1 MLDQLCTAVGWFG
14 SDGVRG
20 ASMEADGLRY
30 GRDVEAKDLSRARP
44 LAGIAARALDGFALG
59 LERRRFAAGETLI
72 RQGAPPREAFLLEG
86 GRAEIM
92 VRRPGGALT
101 LVAEIGAG
109 ELLGEVGLVD
119 DAPRTASAI
128 AREPV
133 TAIVIDRAFFQS
145 ALHQRNAAA
154 VQLTRHILATLSER
168 FRATRDRLLGLD
180 AEGAGTPA
188 PLTASERVRRPSR
201 FDYRAFAPLLPF
213 FRHFAADDLE
223 AFLARG
229 QALDVE
235 RGEVLFE
242 HGETPE
248 RSFVVLRGALVLLGE
263 RGHRRRQLAVLGPG
277 RFAGMSAAI
286 AGGAYGAT
294 CVVRSSGAVM
304 AFPGALMQELTSSGS
319 GEGVALLHAVCADL
333 AGRLARANND
343 LAGELLRHNIS
354 RGGEADAAAAVAQTS
369 R

>member
-1 MLDQLCTAVGWFG
+1 M
-14 SDGVRG
+14 R
-20 ASMEADGLRY
+20 ADGARHER
-30 GRDVEAKDLSRARP
+30 GVKARDLSRSRP
-44 LAGIAARALDGFALG
+44 LAGVAARALDGFALG
-59 LERRRFAAGETLI
+59 LERRWFAAGETLI
-72 RQGAPPREAFLLEG
+72 KQGAPPSEAFLLESG
-86 GRAEIM
+86 TAEIV

-101 LVAEIGAG
+101 PVATIGAG
-109 ELLGEVGLVD
+109 ELLGEVGLVYD
-119 DAPRTASAI
+119 GPRTASAI

-133 TAIVIDRAFFQS
+133 TAIAIDRSFFQS

-154 VQLTRHILATLSER
+154 VQLTRHVLATLSER
-168 FRATRDRLLGLD
+168 FRATRDRLLSLD
-180 AEGAGTPA
+180 AEEAGIPG
-188 PLTASERVRRPSR
+188 PVTASGRVRRLCR

-213 FRHFAADDLE
+213 FRYFAADDLE

-242 HGETPE
+242 HGETAE
-248 RSFVVLRGALVLLGE
+248 QSFVVLRGAVALLGE

-286 AGGAYGAT
+286 AGGAYQAT
-294 CVVRSSGAVM
+294 CVMRSSGAVM
-304 AFPGALMQELTSSGS
+304 TFPSVLVRELVHSGS

-343 LAGELLRHNIS
+343 LAGELMRQNIC
-354 RGGEADAAAAVAQTS
+354 RGCEGDAAAALAQTS